1 MKLKNKKIA
10 CFLALPHHTRFFIP
24 LREEIKREGG
34 EISFIV
40 PLSDYPFERDLIKR
54 NLSFKYFTD
63 FMTEDVRRTVRETHI
78 ALSDLW
84 KDTVYQ
90 WDGFRRWSLFKQAWF
105 FDSLVEEYFCMEKYI
120 EVEKPDMF
128 IAHHECNRWGQIIGH
143 LARKKGVPF
152 VTFQEGDY
160 YNDYI
165 GFVVHTEYSNVDL
178 LWGKKTKEVLKKYH
192 CSDDK
197 MFLIG
202 NTHIDSA
209 IKTYGSP
216 ATVDRIKRELSIP
229 RDKKVILFLVD
240 IKYGGI
246 ADREVWLQFLKGLDQ
261 LASEAVL
268 LFKWHPSVFQG
279 AYEQIEKIFK
289 EIYPSAVL
297 YYMYDPYK
305 LIAASDYCVTLGK
318 TTLAIEALA
327 FGKPLF
333 ALPTS
338 DTLDDYYVKM
348 GIAQTAF
355 PPGNWSN
362 LLNTVKN
369 GVPSEVTANVE
380 RYLKEYF
387 YQLDGKSVERA
398 IAVMG
403 VIFETRRDFSK
414 SKRLKLQEA
423 VAGRVS
429 FIVPSGS
436 DPEALLAT
444 MTSLAEKVK
453 WPDWEVVIV
462 VNDPEMKQFLPALSG
477 DVRIVDAKKDRL
489 PFLYNR
495 GAERSTGERL
505 IFMKP
510 GMLYV
515 KGDGLAEAVQDG
527 IAGIP
532 IRNVDMTPYCLGFA
546 FDFNASPYRISI
558 EAATSNSQYE
568 KPDFVGGGIIGISRD
583 LFESVGG
590 FDEGITNHLAE
601 VDFCLSA
608 KEKGHS
614 PKYLSEC
621 LGILFKETFTQDC
634 GDEVSGSDG
643 AWRGG
648 VRFFAKWV
656 GRLPK
661 DENFI
666 HFAKELLKV

>member
-1 MKLKNKKIA
+1 MKLKHKKIA

-54 NLSFKYFTD
+54 NLSFRYFTD
-63 FMTEDVRRTVRETHI
+63 YMTEDVRRKVQEAHI
-78 ALSDLW
+78 ALSDIW
-84 KDTVYQ
+84 KETVYK
-90 WDGFRRWSLFKQAWF
+90 WDGFGRWSLFKQGWF

-128 IAHHECNRWGQIIGH
+128 IAHHECNRWGQIIGD
-143 LARKKGVPF
+143 LARKKRVPF

-165 GFVVHTEYSNVDL
+165 GFVVHTEYSDVDL
-178 LWGKKTKEVLKKYH
+178 LWGNKTKEVLKEYQ

-209 IKTYGSP
+209 IKTYGSSE
-216 ATVDRIKRELSIP
+216 AVLKLKKELSIP

-246 ADREVWLQFLKGLDQ
+246 SDREVWMQFLRGLDQ
-261 LASEAVL
+261 LEKEAVL

-279 AYEQIEKIFK
+279 AYEKIEAMFK
-289 EIYPSAVL
+289 EIFPSAVL

-305 LIAASDYCVTLGK
+305 LIAVSDYCVTLGK
-318 TTLAIEALA
+318 TTLAVEALA

-338 DTLDDYYVKM
+338 DTLDDYYVNM

-355 PPGNWSN
+355 PAGNWSN
-362 LLNTVKN
+362 LLNTVRN
-369 GVPSEVTANVE
+369 GVSPEVTEKVDQ
-380 RYLKEYF
+380 YLKEYF
-387 YQLDGKSVERA
+387 YKLDGKSVERA
-398 IAVMG
+398 IEVMG
-403 VIFETRRDFSK
+403 TIFDTRSGRAK
-414 SKRLKLQEA
+414 PKRLKLPES

-444 MTSLAEKVK
+444 MTSLAEKVQ

-462 VNDPEMKQFLPALSG
+462 VNDEEMKKYLPALSG
-477 DVRIVDAKKDRL
+477 DVRIVEAKEDRL

-495 GAERSTGERL
+495 GAEQATGDRL
-505 IFMKP
+505 VFMKP
-510 GMLYV
+510 GVLYL
-515 KGDGLAEAVQDG
+515 KGDGLSDAILDG
-527 IAGIP
+527 VAGVP
-532 IRNVDMTPYCLGFA
+532 IRNVDMTPYCLGIA
-546 FDFNASPYRISI
+546 FDFNAAPYRVTTEGSGPNDRRQNP
-558 EAATSNSQYE
+558 E
-568 KPDFVGGGIIGISRD
+568 FVGGGMIGVGRA
-583 LFESVGG
+583 LFELIGG
-590 FDEGITNHLAE
+590 FDEGIANHLAE

-608 KEKGHS
+608 REKDH
-614 PKYLSEC
+614 PPRYLPEC
-621 LGILFKETFTQDC
+621 LGVLFKETFTPIS
-634 GDEVSGSDG
+634 GDEVSDSDES
-643 AWRGG
+643 WKRR

>member
-24 LREEIKREGG
+24 LREEIKKEGG

-54 NLSFKYFTD
+54 GLSFRYFTD
-63 FMTEDVRRTVRETHI
+63 YMTVDVRQKIRETVI
-78 ALSDLW
+78 PLSDLW
-84 KDTVYQ
+84 AKTSYR
-90 WDGFRRWSLFKQAWF
+90 WDGFSRWPLFKQGWF

-143 LARKKGVPF
+143 LARKKSVPF

-165 GFVVHTEYSNVDL
+165 GFIVHTEYSNVDL
-178 LWGKKTKEVLKKYH
+178 LWGNKTKEVLKEYH

-209 IKTYGSP
+209 VKNYGAPETIDQIK
-216 ATVDRIKRELSIP
+216 KELAIP
-229 RDKKVILFLVD
+229 PNKKVILFLVD

-246 ADREVWLQFLKGLDQ
+246 ADREVWMRLLKGLET
-261 LASEAVL
+261 LEREAVL

-279 AYEQIEKIFK
+279 AYEKIEKMFK

-297 YYMYDPYK
+297 YHMYDPYK
-305 LIAASDYCVTLGK
+305 LIAVSDYCVALGK

-327 FGKPLF
+327 FGKALF

-338 DTLDDYYVKM
+338 DTLEDYYVKI

-369 GVPSEVTANVE
+369 GVPPEVTAKVDE
-380 RYLKEYF
+380 YLKEYF
-387 YQLDGKSVERA
+387 YRLDGKSVERA
-398 IAVMG
+398 VKVLG
-403 VIFETRRDFSK
+403 HIFDTRK
-414 SKRLKLQEA
+414 SGPKTKPLRLPA
-423 VAGRVS
+423 ATAGRVS

-444 MTSLAEKVK
+444 MTSLSQKVE
-453 WPDWEVVIV
+453 WPDWEVVMV
-462 VNDPEMKQFLPALSG
+462 VNDEEMKPFLPAFSG
-477 DVRIVDAKKDRL
+477 DVRIVEAKDDRL
-489 PFLYNR
+489 PFLYNK
-495 GAERSTGERL
+495 GAENATGDRFV
-505 IFMKP
+505 FMKP
-510 GMLYV
+510 GVLYV
-515 KGDGLAEAVQDG
+515 KGAEFFDAIKEGV
-527 IAGIP
+527 AGVP
-532 IRNVDMTPYCLGFA
+532 IRNVDMTPYCIGMA
-546 FDFNASPYRISI
+546 FDFNSAPYRITTESTAN
-558 EAATSNSQYE
+558 EEFRNPA
-568 KPDFVGGGIIGISRD
+568 FVGGGMIGVPRA
-583 LFESVGG
+583 LFESIGG
-590 FDEGITNHLAE
+590 FDEGIADHLIE

-608 KEKGHS
+608 REKND
-614 PKYLSEC
+614 PVRYLPES
-621 LGILFKETFTQDC
+621 LGIVFKETFNP
-634 GDEVSGSDG
+634 VSGDAVSDSDE
-643 AWRGG
+643 AWKRR

-661 DENFI
+661 DENFMK
-666 HFAKELLKV
+666 FANDLLKV

>member
-1 MKLKNKKIA
+1 MTADVRQKI
-10 CFLALPHHTRFFIP
+10 
-24 LREEIKREGG
+24 REAHIE
-34 EISFIV
+34 
-40 PLSDYPFERDLIKR
+40 LSDRW
-54 NLSFKYFTD
+54 
-63 FMTEDVRRTVRETHI
+63 TET
-78 ALSDLW
+78 S
-84 KDTVYQ
+84 YQ
-90 WDGFRRWSLFKQAWF
+90 WDGFSRWSLFKQGWF

-143 LARKKGVPF
+143 LARKKSVPF

-178 LWGKKTKEVLKKYH
+178 LWGNKTKEVLKEYL

-216 ATVDRIKRELSIP
+216 EKVDQLKKELSIP
-229 RDKKVILFLVD
+229 CDKKVILFLVD

-246 ADREVWLQFLKGLDQ
+246 ADRETWLRFLKGLDQ
-261 LASEAVL
+261 LGSDAVL

-279 AYEQIEKIFK
+279 AYEKIEEMFK
-289 EIYPSAVL
+289 EIYPEARL
-297 YYMYDPYK
+297 YYMYDPYQ
-305 LIAASDYCVTLGK
+305 LIAVSDYCVTLGK

-333 ALPTS
+333 ALPSS
-338 DTLDDYYVKM
+338 DTLEDYYVDM

-369 GVPSEVTANVE
+369 GVPPEVTEKVDQ
-380 RYLKEYF
+380 YLKEYF
-387 YQLDGKSVERA
+387 YKLDGKSVERA
-398 IAVMG
+398 VEVMG
-403 VIFETRRDFSK
+403 AIFDTRSGRS
-414 SKRLKLQEA
+414 SPKRLKLQEA
-423 VAGRVS
+423 VGGRVS
-429 FIVPSGS
+429 FIVPSGA

-444 MTSLAEKVK
+444 MTSLSQKVQ

-462 VNDPEMKQFLPALSG
+462 VNDEQMKQFLPALSG
-477 DVRIVDAKKDRL
+477 DLRIVEAKDDRL

-495 GAERSTGERL
+495 GAEHATGDRFV
-505 IFMKP
+505 FMKP
-510 GMLYV
+510 GVLYV
-515 KGDGLAEAVQDG
+515 NGAGLPEAIKEGV
-527 IAGIP
+527 AGAP
-532 IRNVDMTPYCLGFA
+532 IRNVDMTPYCLGMA
-546 FDFNASPYRISI
+546 FDFNSAPYRVTTEIS
-558 EAATSNSQYE
+558 ATGEFQNPE
-568 KPDFVGGGIIGISRD
+568 FVGGGMIGIARA
-583 LFESVGG
+583 LFESIGR
-590 FDEGITNHLAE
+590 FDEEIANHLAE

-608 KEKGHS
+608 KEKNY
-614 PKYLSEC
+614 PPQYLPEC
-621 LGILFKETFTQDC
+621 LGILFKETFNSIS
-634 GDEVSGSDG
+634 GDEVSDSDE
-643 AWRGG
+643 AWKRR

-666 HFAKELLKV
+666 HFAKDLLKV

>member
-54 NLSFKYFTD
+54 NFSFRYFTD
-63 FMTEDVRRTVRETHI
+63 YLTEEVREKVREAHK
-78 ALSDLW
+78 ALSDRW
-84 KDTVYQ
+84 KETVYK
-90 WDGFRRWSLFKQAWF
+90 WDGFSRWSLFKQGWF
-105 FDSLVEEYFCMEKYI
+105 FDSLVQEYFCMEKYI

-143 LARKKGVPF
+143 HARKKGVPF

-165 GFVVHTEYSNVDL
+165 GFLVHTEYSNVDL
-178 LWGKKTKEVLKKYH
+178 LWGKKTKEVLKKYR

-209 IKTYGSP
+209 VKSYGAPES
-216 ATVDRIKRELSIP
+216 VERIKKALSIP

-246 ADREVWLQFLKGLDQ
+246 ANREVWLRFLKGLEQ
-261 LASEAVL
+261 LDSEAVL
-268 LFKWHPSVFQG
+268 LFKWHPSVMQG
-279 AYEQIEKIFK
+279 AYEDIQKIFK

-297 YYMYDPYK
+297 YYMHDPYQ
-305 LIAASDYCVTLGK
+305 LIAVSDYCVTLGK

-369 GVPSEVTANVE
+369 GVPPEVTAKVDQ
-380 RYLKEYF
+380 YLKEYF
-387 YQLDGKSVERA
+387 YRLDGKSVARA
-398 IAVMG
+398 VDVLG
-403 VIFETRRDFSK
+403 TIFDARRGLP
-414 SKRLKLQEA
+414 KRKPLKLQEA
-423 VAGRVS
+423 VSGRVS

-444 MTSLAEKVK
+444 MTSLSEKVQ

-462 VNDPEMKQFLPALSG
+462 LNDPRIKPFLPAFSG
-477 DVRIVDAKKDRL
+477 DVTLVEITDDRL
-489 PFLYNR
+489 PVLYNR
-495 GAERSTGERL
+495 GAERATGDRF

-510 GMLYV
+510 GVLYL
-515 KGDGLAEAVQDG
+515 KGTGWPEAIREGV
-527 IAGIP
+527 AGVP
-532 IRNVDMTPYCLGFA
+532 IRNVDMTPSCLGMA
-546 FDFNASPYRISI
+546 FDFNAAPYRIMTEISANK
-558 EAATSNSQYE
+558 EFQNPE
-568 KPDFVGGGIIGISRD
+568 FVGGGMIGVARP
-583 LFESVGG
+583 LFESIGG
-590 FDEGITNHLAE
+590 FDEEIATHLAE

-608 KEKGHS
+608 KEKNH
-614 PKYLSEC
+614 PPRYLPEC
-621 LGILFKETFTQDC
+621 LGVLFKETFPAVS
-634 GDEVSGSDG
+634 GDEVSDSDE
-643 AWRGG
+643 AWKRK
-648 VRFFAKWV
+648 VRFFSKWV
-656 GRLPK
+656 GQLPK
-661 DENFI
+661 DENFMT
-666 HFAKELLKV
+666 FAKDLLKV